1 MLARGAGPLLAG
13 FHVAARR
20 GAAVAHQQ
28 QQQPERSA
36 STSSQR
42 SAAAEPSAAANGD
55 AGIGRFLVSQS
66 ADGAAAAAAPSAGGG
81 GSHAAGDGSSSSD
94 DGSEISRAQADAMYE
109 QLSAESAALPLADQ
123 PTALRATLRPYQRQA
138 LHWMLAREAEGD
150 ARAELHPSWRQYA
163 LPDGRS
169 FYLQV
174 TTGVARLRRP
184 VGEEAARGGILADE
198 MGLGKTVQLIALVLA
213 DIEAER
219 NRHRAAAAARG
230 RRRRG
235 GGDSG

>member
-1 MLARGAGPLLAG
+1 
-13 FHVAARR
+13 
-20 GAAVAHQQ
+20 
-28 QQQPERSA
+28 
-36 STSSQR
+36 
-42 SAAAEPSAAANGD
+42 
-55 AGIGRFLVSQS
+55 
-66 ADGAAAAAAPSAGGG
+66 
-81 GSHAAGDGSSSSD
+81 
-94 DGSEISRAQADAMYE
+94 MYE

-219 NRHRAAAAARG
+219 NRHRAAAPPPPAAADAEEEAAAEAEPEVTVVEPEVVVVETTTT
-230 RRRRG
+230 RRRRRRRRAPPTP
-235 GGDSG
+235 SSE